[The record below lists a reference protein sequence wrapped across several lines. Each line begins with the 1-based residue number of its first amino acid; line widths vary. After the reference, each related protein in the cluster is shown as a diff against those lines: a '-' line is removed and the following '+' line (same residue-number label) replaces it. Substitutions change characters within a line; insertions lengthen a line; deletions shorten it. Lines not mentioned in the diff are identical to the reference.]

1 MSFGCNVP
9 VFGPLAT
16 PENMMSLARRAD
28 ELGFDHLWVSD
39 HIVLP
44 NQIAPRYPYDPTGV
58 PPFMANADQPW
69 CEPLTALSFL
79 ASCTQRIKLG
89 TTVLVVPYREPVLTA
104 KMVAT
109 LDYMSGGRVILGVGV
124 GWMEEEFNI
133 LGLDTFHERGK
144 VTDEYLRIYK
154 ELWTQED
161 PSFQGTYAQF
171 SGIKF
176 YPKPVQEPHP
186 PIWVGGNTVPAL
198 RRAARLG
205 DGWLPTGAE
214 MDLETMAGH
223 IQRLRDMTEQAGRP
237 RDEVDVAKS
246 MPRGDASA
254 EEFSAQIRSYQQI
267 GVKHF
272 MINMGSE
279 SRDQVLDGMEHF
291 ATEVRPLLPTD

>member
-16 PENMMSLARRAD
+16 PEIMMELARRAD
-28 ELGFDHLWVSD
+28 ELGFDHLWISD

-44 NQIAPRYPYDPTGV
+44 NQIAPRYPYDVTGV
-58 PPFMANADQPW
+58 PPFMANADSPW

-124 GWMEEEFNI
+124 GWMEEEFKV

-144 VTDEYLRIYK
+144 VTDEYLRVFK

-161 PSFQGTYAQF
+161 PSFQGTYSQF

-176 YPKPVQEPHP
+176 YPKPAQKPHP
-186 PIWVGGNTVPAL
+186 PIWVGGNTAPAL
-198 RRAARLG
+198 RRAAWLG
-205 DGWLPTGAE
+205 DGWLPTGAG
-214 MDLETMAGH
+214 MDLENMARH
-223 IQRLRDMTEQAGRP
+223 IQRLRELTE
-237 RDEVDVAKS
+237 
-246 MPRGDASA
+246 
-254 EEFSAQIRSYQQI
+254 
-267 GVKHF
+267 
-272 MINMGSE
+272 
-279 SRDQVLDGMEHF
+279 
-291 ATEVRPLLPTD
+291 